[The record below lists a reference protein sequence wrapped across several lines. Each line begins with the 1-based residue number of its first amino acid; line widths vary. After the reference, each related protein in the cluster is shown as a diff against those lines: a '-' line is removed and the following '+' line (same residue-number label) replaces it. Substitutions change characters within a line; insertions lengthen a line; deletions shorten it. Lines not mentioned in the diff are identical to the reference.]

1 MDTTRVAAPRE
12 GWPAHM
18 DDTILHLR
26 GITKT
31 FPGVKALDSVD
42 LDVRR
47 GEVHALLG
55 ENGAGK
61 STLMKVLAGTYQP
74 DSGQIELDGQAVT
87 PRKPLDAKRLGIL
100 LVHQELS
107 LVPGLSVA
115 ENIYLGSLPR
125 KGLGVDWRR
134 LRADADAILERLE
147 SNVSSRD
154 TVASLSIANQQM
166 VEIARALAFDP
177 RIVIFDEPTSSLTEQ
192 EKRILFKNIRRLQ
205 DQDVAIIYI
214 SHRMD
219 EIFELSDRITVLRDG
234 RQRGT
239 VFTDETNE
247 AEVTRLMIGRD
258 LEDALDKGTATP
270 GETVLEVEN
279 LTVPGLFEG
288 VDLRIRAGEVV
299 GLYGLIGAGR
309 SELAETIF
317 GLRPPSAGSIRLF
330 GEERSLR
337 GPAEAVDIGIALVP
351 EDRKEQGLVLGMGV
365 RDNLSLPQIDEL
377 ARMGF
382 VDGGKER
389 ALYVTYKDRLDI
401 KTPGPQQATKNLSGG
416 NQQKIVI
423 AKWLA
428 QNPRLL
434 ILDEPTRG
442 IDVGS
447 KSEIHRL
454 IRGLA
459 DQGIAVLVISSE
471 MPEILGVS
479 DRILTMYEGRVTAE
493 LEGDAA
499 TEDALIAGSIGM
511 EAAPNGNAGPA
522 SGPSEGRA
530 TDDDDLTDDDLDDDT
545 PPARA

>member
-1 MDTTRVAAPRE
+1 MDDASYTAEAARA
-12 GWPAHM
+12 AHL

-31 FPGVKALDSVD
+31 FPGVKALDDVD

-61 STLMKVLAGTYQP
+61 STLMKVLAGSYAP
-74 DSGQIELDGQAVT
+74 DSGEIMLDGRIVA
-87 PRKPLDAKRLGIL
+87 PRTPLDAKRMGIL

-115 ENIYLGSLPR
+115 ENIFLGSLPSR
-125 KGLGVDWRR
+125 GPNVHWAK
-134 LRADADAILERLE
+134 LRADAAAILKRLE
-147 SNVSSRD
+147 SSVSPRD
-154 TVASLSIANQQM
+154 EVGQLSIANQQM

-177 RIVIFDEPTSSLTEQ
+177 RIVVFDEPTSSLTEQ

-205 DQDVAIIYI
+205 EQHVAIIYI

-239 VFTDETNE
+239 VFTDETDE

-258 LEDALDKGTATP
+258 LDEGQAYKPPTI
-270 GETVLEVEN
+270 GEEVLVADGV
-279 LTVPGLFEG
+279 TVPGVFSD
-288 VDLRIRAGEVV
+288 VSLRVHAGEVV

-317 GLRPPSAGSIRLF
+317 GLRRPSAGSVRVF
-330 GEERSLR
+330 GQARSLR
-337 GPAEAVDIGIALVP
+337 SPAEAVEAGIALVP
-351 EDRKEQGLVLGMGV
+351 EDRKVQGLVLGMGV
-365 RDNLSLPQIDEL
+365 KDNLTLPQIDSL
-377 ARMGF
+377 TWNGF
-382 VDGGKER
+382 VVAAKER
-389 ALYVTYKDRLDI
+389 ELYVTHKNQLDI
-401 KTPGPQQATKNLSGG
+401 KTPGPQQPAENLSGG

-428 QNPRLL
+428 NTPRLL

-454 IRGLA
+454 IRDLA
-459 DQGIAVLVISSE
+459 DQGIAIIVISSE

-479 DRILTMYEGRVTAE
+479 DRILTMYEGRITAE
-493 LEGDAA
+493 LSKEEA
-499 TEDALIAGSIGM
+499 TEDALIAGSIGSTVAQKGD
-511 EAAPNGNAGPA
+511 AAQRDPAALDASAAGEP
-522 SGPSEGRA
+522 
-530 TDDDDLTDDDLDDDT
+530 
-545 PPARA
+545 PPA